1 MANLKELL
9 AQKAEIEKAIETAKR
24 QGKADAIA
32 KVRGLMAELDVSLED
47 LKSRGKVEGKP
58 TAKVAP
64 KYRNAA
70 TGDTWSGRG
79 LKPKWLTAA
88 LATGKKLEDFAI

>member
-9 AQKAEIEKAIETAKR
+9 AQKAEIEKAIEAAKR

-32 KVRGLMAELDVSLED
+32 KVRALMLELDVSLDE
-47 LKSRGKVEGKP
+47 LKSRGKPEGK
-58 TAKVAP
+58 ASNKVAP

-88 LATGKKLEDFAI
+88 MAGGKKLEDFAI

>member
-9 AQKAEIEKAIETAKR
+9 AQKAEIEKAIEDARR
-24 QGKADAIA
+24 QGKAESIA
-32 KVRGLMAELDVSLED
+32 KVRALMAELDVSLED
-47 LKSRGKVEGKP
+47 LKSRGKGDSKP
-58 TAKVAP
+58 TGKVPP
-64 KYRNAA
+64 KYRHAA

-88 LATGKKLEDFAI
+88 MATGKKLEDFAI